1 MFDLSKDD
9 REKGIEIIRK
19 FIKSFVKNE
28 KSENKE
34 EIDKWLQNEM
44 KTEFKDAT
52 DEELKEKSKG
62 ILLGIN
68 RYYECKAKVLEKR
81 RKGKSNSNIIA
92 DEVVDIIAKEI
103 MEETDIR
110 EVHKGMKDVTE
121 SMSEVLEAD
130 MYDLAYKEIPGTT
143 LRTLNEKAI
152 ATNDNELKLSV
163 EKTMTKASSL
173 MGINTVN
180 KYTGNINVVFDNAMN
195 EVDKAVFT
203 KSGAVSQN
211 PNLDGFLFE
220 EAHAGSFN
228 IDAAIKDKNYQ
239 AKALKPDIYGK
250 NSIDIVI
257 NEGNQIVKKYQA
269 KAYSTWEKTSEA
281 FKGYVFQRKLA
292 PEGQA
297 ENIKNATTVIE
308 HNGIKSKSITK
319 SEIKDIQNDVQET
332 NSTKSMESFFRKNMN
347 TVSMAKQI
355 GEITMR
361 SAAVGFAASTVM
373 NMTTKAAQGEDI
385 DAEEVIVSG
394 LQSGAQAGLAASV
407 AGGLHVFGK
416 KVGGKIGEIFKNT
429 PVVGV
434 IAASSVDII
443 GTALSL
449 GKGEIG
455 LGEAATDVSASLT
468 GAWIAVASCTAIM
481 AAKGGV
487 LGTVGNVIGGVIG
500 TILGGGPAGGVVGS
514 VIGGA
519 IGIGVSLGVSAIS
532 SHVGNTVKT
541 AIKSGLNGIVR
552 PVVNAVKTAVS
563 AGYQV
568 VKSVASGAVNAVKSV
583 GRAIG
588 SVASGI
594 GSAIGGLFGR

>member
-1 MFDLSKDD
+1 M
-9 REKGIEIIRK
+9 
-19 FIKSFVKNE
+19 
-28 KSENKE
+28 
-34 EIDKWLQNEM
+34 
-44 KTEFKDAT
+44 
-52 DEELKEKSKG
+52 
-62 ILLGIN
+62 
-68 RYYECKAKVLEKR
+68 
-81 RKGKSNSNIIA
+81 
-92 DEVVDIIAKEI
+92 VDIIAKEI
-103 MEETDIR
+103 TEETDIR
-110 EVHKGMKDVTE
+110 EVHKEMKDVTE

-130 MYDLAYKEIPGTT
+130 MYDLAYREIPGTT

-180 KYTGNINVVFDNAMN
+180 KYTGNINVAFDNAMN

-211 PNLDGFLFE
+211 SNLDGFLFE

-257 NEGNQIVKKYQA
+257 NEGNQIIKKYQA
-269 KAYSTWEKTSEA
+269 KAYSTWQKTSEA
-281 FKGYVFQRKLA
+281 FKGYAFQRKLA

-308 HNGIKSKSITK
+308 HNGIKSKSIAK
-319 SEIKDIQNDVQET
+319 SEIKDIQNDIQET

-355 GEITMR
+355 GGITMK
-361 SAAVGFAASTVM
+361 STAVGFAASTDM
-373 NMTTKAAQGEDI
+373 NVATKAAQGEDI

>member
-1 MFDLSKDD
+1 
-9 REKGIEIIRK
+9 
-19 FIKSFVKNE
+19 
-28 KSENKE
+28 
-34 EIDKWLQNEM
+34 M
-44 KTEFKDAT
+44 KIEFKDAT

-103 MEETDIR
+103 TEETDIR

-173 MGINTVN
+173 MGMN
-180 KYTGNINVVFDNAMN
+180 KYTGNINVAFDNAMN

-292 PEGQA
+292 PEEQA

-308 HNGIKSKSITK
+308 HNGIKSKSIAK
-319 SEIKDIQNDVQET
+319 SEIKDIQNDIQET

-355 GEITMR
+355 GGITMK
-361 SAAVGFAASTVM
+361 STAVGFAASTVM
-373 NMTTKAAQGEDI
+373 NMATKAAQGEDI

>member
-1 MFDLSKDD
+1 
-9 REKGIEIIRK
+9 
-19 FIKSFVKNE
+19 
-28 KSENKE
+28 
-34 EIDKWLQNEM
+34 M
-44 KTEFKDAT
+44 KIEFKDAT

-103 MEETDIR
+103 TEETDIR

-180 KYTGNINVVFDNAMN
+180 KYTGNINVAFDNAMN

-292 PEGQA
+292 PEEQA

-308 HNGIKSKSITK
+308 HNGIKSKSIAK
-319 SEIKDIQNDVQET
+319 SEIKDIQNDIQET

-355 GEITMR
+355 GGITM
-361 SAAVGFAASTVM
+361 
-373 NMTTKAAQGEDI
+373 
-385 DAEEVIVSG
+385 
-394 LQSGAQAGLAASV
+394 
-407 AGGLHVFGK
+407 
-416 KVGGKIGEIFKNT
+416 
-429 PVVGV
+429 
-434 IAASSVDII
+434 
-443 GTALSL
+443 
-449 GKGEIG
+449 
-455 LGEAATDVSASLT
+455 
-468 GAWIAVASCTAIM
+468 
-481 AAKGGV
+481 
-487 LGTVGNVIGGVIG
+487 
-500 TILGGGPAGGVVGS
+500 
-514 VIGGA
+514 
-519 IGIGVSLGVSAIS
+519 
-532 SHVGNTVKT
+532 
-541 AIKSGLNGIVR
+541 KS
-552 PVVNAVKTAVS
+552 TAV
-563 AGYQV
+563 
-568 VKSVASGAVNAVKSV
+568 
-583 GRAIG
+583 
-588 SVASGI
+588 
-594 GSAIGGLFGR
+594 